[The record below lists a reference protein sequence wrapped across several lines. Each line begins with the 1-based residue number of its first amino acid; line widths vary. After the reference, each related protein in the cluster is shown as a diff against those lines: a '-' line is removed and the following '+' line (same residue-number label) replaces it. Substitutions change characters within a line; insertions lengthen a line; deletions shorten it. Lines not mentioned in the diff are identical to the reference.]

1 MLLRCVLSSLFP
13 APPFF
18 FALVNPF
25 KRSFLFSFFSPF
37 QFFFIWF
44 LFFFTYEDWYSFV
57 CSDHALDLFYFFILF
72 PLHRECPLSWVDRF
86 QTTASATPTGSL
98 FSFCFHFFFLGKA
111 REKYLTYPAKLFASQ
126 SIYGTDLTDTASL
139 WAILLASIYNVPIY

>member
-1 MLLRCVLSSLFP
+1 MLLRCVLGSLFP

-18 FALVNPF
+18 ALVNPL
-25 KRSFLFSFFSPF
+25 KRSSLIFFSLLPIFFLFD
-37 QFFFIWF
+37 FFFFHVRGLIF
-44 LFFFTYEDWYSFV
+44 ICVLRP
-57 CSDHALDLFYFFILF
+57 CSRFILFFILF
-72 PLHRECPLSWVDRF
+72 PLHSECPLSWVDRF

-98 FSFCFHFFFLGKA
+98 FFFCCHFFFLGKA
-111 REKYLTYPAKLFASQ
+111 REKYLTYPPAKLFASQ